1 MREVFRGGEQLK
13 VVDEVFGPGGTVTS
27 SPAPKATAKRK
38 TTTRPEEAGRRDIHE
53 RGQVSVASWHLV
65 ESGEPEMVIALLD
78 QLGMAAFAIFRNES
92 RDTVAA
98 TASLERLLRVDG
110 RGLGTLDDVLRNVDE
125 PGRSA
130 LGHSLRAPVEVGS
143 TFEFP
148 VRLSGDP
155 DPGASVVVR
164 GAWVATS
171 HGRTLIAVFDTSDHV
186 DTSVHAGESAVDIA
200 ESYRALAEVSP
211 DIILVHQDGRIV
223 YANPAANR
231 YAKCP
236 SGNCLVGMP
245 ILDFLTPRSQ
255 KTLIER
261 LRAIGSG
268 AGAAEFAEETAV
280 AFDGTEFDIEATSIA
295 TTWGGRP
302 AFQAVARVITERKE
316 AERKLRSQAAL
327 VDAISEAVIVADGT
341 RFRNLTITSWSRGAQ
356 RIFGTSPDEVEG
368 QLFKDVFKG
377 SDNIAASA
385 WRHLLQRGSF
395 AREADLVRANGERFP
410 AHISVTLVRDDADV
424 PTGCIVV
431 ITDVTDRKASE
442 AAHKKL
448 EDRHTA
454 VVEALEEGVIVFASD
469 GTVEFANAAAERIL
483 HIKGQV
489 VGAKADSLKWDIVN
503 EEGDTL
509 RPTEWPS
516 LQTVRTGRPCTN
528 VVCGISTG
536 DGIVWISVNSRPLA
550 SVDRNGCYATVCSIT
565 DVTETKNARESLAHA
580 ATHDSLTGL
589 PNRSGVEQLMKRL
602 SRGRSDS
609 IGVIFIDLDSF
620 KYVNDSLGH
629 TAGDE
634 VLSVV
639 AKRLSRA
646 ASARGFEVGRL
657 AGDEFVV
664 VCPGIED
671 IVSAATIAEKILE
684 RLSYPMTL
692 TDPSSSGHTLNL
704 TASAGVAVIE
714 ADRLVVDGLVCADLA
729 MYAAKQIGGNRVEIF
744 DTALREKARERLELR
759 EDLCAAL
766 LGDQFRVVYQPIVNQ
781 KAEVTSYEALL
792 RWEHP
797 TRGDV
802 PPGVFIPA
810 AEEAGLIVDL
820 GAWVLRNAAE
830 QAAQWRAAGCGAT
843 VSVNLSPRQICDQN
857 LLSTVREVLV
867 ETGLPPGVLFVE
879 VTESSLIQNI
889 QLASAVLSQIKEL
902 GIGLAI
908 DDFGTGYSSLSYLD
922 QLPFDVLKVDRSFVS
937 AIRDSESDCTLVS
950 GIVSLAHSLGLLVV
964 AEGVETKE
972 QADVL
977 GSLCVDLMQGYL
989 YGRPGAPPA

>member
-1 MREVFRGGEQLK
+1 MREVLRVGEQIK
-13 VVDEVFGPGGTVTS
+13 VIEDIFGLSGIAMSSLEPDVAREPGHLDGDDVPTGTAVVADS
-27 SPAPKATAKRK
+27 QVLVLF
-38 TTTRPEEAGRRDIHE
+38 E
-53 RGQVSVASWHLV
+53 R
-65 ESGEPEMVIALLD
+65 
-78 QLGMAAFAIFRNES
+78 LGVAAFAVSIKGS
-92 RDTVAA
+92 VKYLTA
-98 TASLERLLRVDG
+98 TSALECLLQADGKDISNLEQLLDSLE
-110 RGLGTLDDVLRNVDE
+110 E
-125 PGRSA
+125 PGRTGLA
-130 LGHSLRAPVEVGS
+130 DAIRAPVGPGS
-143 TFEFP
+143 SIELPIT
-148 VRLSGDP
+148 LSNSSGIDAP
-155 DPGASVVVR
+155 AIVR
-164 GAWVATS
+164 GAWTMTPS
-171 HGRTLIAVFDTSDHV
+171 GLMLIGVV
-186 DTSVHAGESAVDIA
+186 DLTTRSGESIA

-211 DIILVHQDGRIV
+211 DIIIVHQAGKII
-223 YANPAANR
+223 YANPATVSNL
-231 YAKCP
+231 KLN
-236 SGNCLVGMP
+236 SVDEVLGKNVT
-245 ILDFLTPRSQ
+245 DFLTPKSQ
-255 KTLIER
+255 MSFMRRLSKLESTQGIAPFFEER
-261 LRAIGSG
+261 
-268 AGAAEFAEETAV
+268 AV
-280 AFDGTEFDIEATSIA
+280 ASDGTEFDMEATSIA

-368 QLFKDVFKG
+368 QRFKDVFKG

-385 WRHLLQRGSF
+385 WRHLLRRGSF

-410 AHISVTLVRDDADV
+410 AHISVTLVRDEADV

-448 EDRHTA
+448 EDRHAA
-454 VVEALEEGVIVFASD
+454 VVEALDEGVIVLASN
-469 GTVEFANAAAERIL
+469 GTVEFLNAAAERIL
-483 HIKGQV
+483 HLDGPV
-489 VGAKADSLKWDIVN
+489 VGSNAAALKWDIVD
-503 EEGDTL
+503 EDGAKILPSD
-509 RPTEWPS
+509 WPS
-516 LQTVRTGRPCTN
+516 LKTVRTGTPCTN
-528 VVCGISTG
+528 VVCGITTP
-536 DGIVWISVNSRPLA
+536 DGVVWTSVNSRPLA
-550 SVDRNGCYATVCSIT
+550 SADQNGCYATVCSIT
-565 DVTETKNARESLAHA
+565 DVTETRSARERLAHA

-602 SRGRSDS
+602 SRGRSES
-609 IGVIFIDLDSF
+609 VGVIFIDLDSF

-646 ASARGFEVGRL
+646 ASAKGFEVGRL
-657 AGDEFVV
+657 AGDEFVM

-671 IVSAATIAEKILE
+671 IVSAATIAETVLE

-797 TRGDV
+797 TRGAV
-802 PPGVFIPA
+802 PPSVFIPA

-820 GAWVLRNAAE
+820 GAWVLRKAAE
-830 QAAQWRAAGCGAT
+830 QAAQWHAAGCGAT

-857 LLSTVREVLV
+857 LLSTVREVLAD
-867 ETGLPPGVLFVE
+867 TGLPPGVLFVE

-902 GIGLAI
+902 GIGLSI

-937 AIRDSESDCTLVS
+937 AIRDPESDCTLVS

-964 AEGVETKE
+964 AEGVETPE
-972 QADVL
+972 QASVL
-977 GSLCVDLMQGYL
+977 GSLGVDLMQGYL